1 MDVRELEKEVVEEA
15 LKNNVC
21 SGFVSVA
28 AIALHLVRKQGEVNA
43 GALWLFSSL
52 RSSLVGHEV
61 GSSQFS

>member
-28 AIALHLVRKQGEVNA
+28 AIALHLVRKQGEVNIDA
-43 GALWLFSSL
+43 WMASPFLFFIFVKFRL
-52 RSSLVGHEV
+52 GT
-61 GSSQFS
+61 